1 MDIMCRTIIY
11 FCFNFK
17 RNKLVPHL
25 PSVVPCQPFLH
36 MWLNSFISTNSWVKI
51 KIKNQIHKSNGTQN
65 HCTASRLIKINQIT
79 QPIIWISW
87 DARSPFINHPVPQTL
102 YCCFQA
108 VLTSGLFVNSL
119 MIHVTLLRE
128 SIWTCVPARPGAN
141 LWKYLTYLT
150 TSDWNLSSP
159 LCGLFTGSCHLPLW
173 C

>member
-51 KIKNQIHKSNGTQN
+51 KIKNQTHKSNGTQN
-65 HCTASRLIKINQIT
+65 HCTTSRLIKINQIT

-87 DARSPFINHPVPQTL
+87 DARSSFITI
-102 YCCFQA
+102 
-108 VLTSGLFVNSL
+108 LFPKLCIVASKLSWLLDYSL
-119 MIHVTLLRE
+119 IAWWYMWHFCEKASERACLHARE
-128 SIWTCVPARPGAN
+128 QIFGSI
-141 LWKYLTYLT
+141 
-150 TSDWNLSSP
+150 
-159 LCGLFTGSCHLPLW
+159 
-173 C
+173 